1 MYVDSAI
8 FRFTPTGTD
17 LADWYSLTVKNAF
30 GWVNEGWGGH
40 ITVCFA
46 PLLCLHRSLR
56 AYTHLQGPTLIY
68 VTPLL
73 NTTAART
80 SMQPVIDFVT
90 ARNGTAIV
98 EELTWFEFF
107 EKYVLIAEAVR
118 RLLYPYLATFLLLS
132 SEDVADCIRI
142 FPYLP
147 HDNRWLAMNTQ
158 EARASCPA
166 ASS

>member
-1 MYVDSAI
+1 MNSAV

-17 LADWYSLTVKNAF
+17 LADWYSLTVENAF

-40 ITVCFA
+40 ITVCF
-46 PLLCLHRSLR
+46 PRLLCLHRSSR

-80 SMQPVIDFVT
+80 SMQPAIDFVT

-118 RLLYPYLATFLLLS
+118 LSLLPTPRAIS
-132 SEDVADCIRI
+132 
-142 FPYLP
+142 FPKL
-147 HDNRWLAMNTQ
+147 RG
-158 EARASCPA
+158 CC
-166 ASS
+166 